1 MKLGILVNTARHLD
15 DVVGIAR
22 AALAKNHQ
30 VIIFTMDEGTRLLE
44 DPVFVS
50 LAGIEGV
57 SLSVCDHSAKMH
69 GVNVEGLSPK
79 IVCGSQL
86 HNAMMNHNADR
97 VVVL

>member
-1 MKLGILVNTARHLD
+1 MKLGILLNTARHLE
-15 DVVGIAR
+15 DVAGITR

-44 DPVFVS
+44 NQVLVS
-50 LAGIEGV
+50 LAGLEGV
-57 SLSVCDHSAKMH
+57 SLSVCDHSAKML
-69 GVNVEGLSPK
+69 GANTEGLSPK

-97 VVVL
+97 VIVL

>member
-1 MKLGILVNTARHLD
+1 VKLGILLNTARHLE
-15 DVVGIAR
+15 DVAGITR

-44 DPVFVS
+44 NPTLVS
-50 LAGIEGV
+50 LAGLDGV
-57 SLSVCDHSAKMH
+57 ALSVCDHSAKMH
-69 GVNVEGLSPK
+69 GVKAEGLSPK

-97 VVVL
+97 VIVL